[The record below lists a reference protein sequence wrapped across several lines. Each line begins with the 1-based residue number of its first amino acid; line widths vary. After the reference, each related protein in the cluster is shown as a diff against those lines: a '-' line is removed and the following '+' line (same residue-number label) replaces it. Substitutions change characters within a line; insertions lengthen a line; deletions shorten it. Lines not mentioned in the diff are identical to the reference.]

1 MNAGRNNMATDNKH
15 SSAEMQEEELYPRLD
30 KIIAEHKGRPEDLI
44 MVLHKAQGLFGYLPK
59 KVQERVSEGL
69 NISLNEVYGVIT
81 FYNFFSTVPQGRH
94 SVKVC
99 LGTACYVRGSQQILG
114 KTEKDLGIKVGG
126 TTDDRRYSLD
136 VVRCI
141 GACGLAPAMLI
152 DDDVYGRVKSTN
164 LANILEKYQ

>member
-1 MNAGRNNMATDNKH
+1 
-15 SSAEMQEEELYPRLD
+15 
-30 KIIAEHKGRPEDLI
+30 
-44 MVLHKAQGLFGYLPK
+44 
-59 KVQERVSEGL
+59 VSDGL
-69 NISLNEVYGVIT
+69 NISLNEIYGVIT
-81 FYNFFSTVPQGRH
+81 FYNFFSIVPQGRH

-99 LGTACYVRGSQQILG
+99 LGTACYVRGSQEILG
-114 KTEKDLGIKVGG
+114 KTERELGIKVGG

-164 LANILEKYQ
+164 IMNIIEKYE

>member
-1 MNAGRNNMATDNKH
+1 MATDNKH
-15 SSAEMQEEELYPRLD
+15 STAEMQEEGLYPRLD
-30 KIIAEHKGRPEDLI
+30 EIIAEHKGRPEDLI

-59 KVQERVSEGL
+59 KVQERVAEGL

-114 KTEKDLGIKVGG
+114 KAEKDLGIKVGG

-164 LANILEKYQ
+164 LVNILEKYE

>member
-1 MNAGRNNMATDNKH
+1 MA
-15 SSAEMQEEELYPRLD
+15 AENHCQCAETEEEKLYPKLQE
-30 KIIAEHKGRPEDLI
+30 IIRAHKGRPEDLI

-59 KVQERVSEGL
+59 KVQETVSEGL
-69 NISLNEVYGVIT
+69 NVSLNEIYGVIT

-99 LGTACYVRGSQQILG
+99 LGTACYVRGSQDILT
-114 KTEKDLGIKVGG
+114 KTEKELGVGVGG
-126 TTDDRRYSLD
+126 TTEDRRYSLD

-164 LANILEKYQ
+164 IMDIVEKYE

>member
-1 MNAGRNNMATDNKH
+1 MTTENTCNC
-15 SSAEMQEEELYPRLD
+15 AEMQEEELYPKLD
-30 KIIAEHKGRPEDLI
+30 AVIAEHKGKPEDLI

-59 KVQERVSEGL
+59 KVQERVAEGL
-69 NISLNEVYGVIT
+69 KVSLNEVYGVIT

-99 LGTACYVRGSQQILG
+99 LGTACYVRGSQEILG
-114 KTEKDLGIKVGG
+114 KAQKELGIEVGG

-164 LANILEKYQ
+164 LVNIIEKYE